1 MSSIL
6 GYVPSKEQLHR
17 PTQAE
22 MQQLDATLS
31 MDPQNLPDSKDSAR
45 KLELGAKLTVSISVQ
60 FVNCFGQW
68 VTNFV
73 PASCML
79 PK

>member
-1 MSSIL
+1 MSGASSIL

-31 MDPQNLPDSKDSAR
+31 LDPHNLPDGRDSAR
-45 KLELGAKLTVSISVQ
+45 KLELEIKLTVKLS
-60 FVNCFGQW
+60 
-68 VTNFV
+68 
-73 PASCML
+73 SCL
-79 PK
+79 G